1 MASLVVLCSAYAQI
15 LASSFCRVE
24 EKNGISLWFT
34 MNGVNHQAQYPTPA
48 ATPMAALRQ
57 SISQLLLFREL
68 IMLLLQYKIFLGNC
82 YFGASKLTYCNIMPM
97 FCVELLLS
105 YSRPSFFFCGP
116 VLSVYI
122 DNFAKLQQHIENSSI
137 CLHIE

>member
-48 ATPMAALRQ
+48 ATPMEALRQ
-57 SISQLLLFREL
+57 GRISH
-68 IMLLLQYKIFLGNC
+68 NC
-82 YFGASKLTYCNIMPM
+82 YFFVN
-97 FCVELLLS
+97 
-105 YSRPSFFFCGP
+105 
-116 VLSVYI
+116 
-122 DNFAKLQQHIENSSI
+122 
-137 CLHIE
+137 